1 METAALLPDVKTYV
15 TSIHEH
21 SGLRSGDVLPHL
33 FDLAAGRAVR

>member
-1 METAALLPDVKTYV
+1 METAALMPDVTTYV

-21 SGLRSGDVLPHL
+21 SGLRSSDVLPHL